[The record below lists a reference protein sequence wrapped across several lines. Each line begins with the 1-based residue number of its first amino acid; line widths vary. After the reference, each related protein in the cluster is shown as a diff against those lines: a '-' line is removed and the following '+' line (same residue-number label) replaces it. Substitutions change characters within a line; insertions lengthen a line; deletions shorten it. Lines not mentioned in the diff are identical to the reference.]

1 MRNGIDMTLA
11 TTTVT
16 PADRLFDSAMAQIE
30 RGELRQAS
38 GTLWDATAAAF
49 TALAERRGWA
59 ISKHRRY
66 EDLYSKIK
74 PELPGDRLFR
84 GFNSAV
90 IMERNWVE
98 DYDLSE
104 SWVRNSAGRV
114 RSMIDALQS
123 V

>member
-1 MRNGIDMTLA
+1 MHMTIAA
-11 TTTVT
+11 TPVT
-16 PADRLFDSAMAQIE
+16 PADQLHESAMMQIE

-66 EDLYSKIK
+66 EDVYSKIK

-90 IMERNWVE
+90 LMERNWVE

>member
-1 MRNGIDMTLA
+1 MGMDHAMSTE
-11 TTTVT
+11 TS
-16 PADRLFDSAMAQIE
+16 ADRLYATAMTQVE
-30 RGELRQAS
+30 QGELRKAS
-38 GTLWDATAAAF
+38 GLLWDASAAAF

-59 ISKHRRY
+59 ISKHMHYDDVYRNIR
-66 EDLYSKIK
+66 S
-74 PELPGDRLFR
+74 ELPGDVLFH
-84 GFNSAV
+84 GMNSARL
-90 IMERNWVE
+90 MERNWVE

>member
-1 MRNGIDMTLA
+1 MTLA
-11 TTTVT
+11 TTNLT
-16 PADRLFDSAMAQIE
+16 PADQLHESAMMQIE

-49 TALAERRGWA
+49 TALAQRRSRA
-59 ISKHRRY
+59 ISKHKQY
-66 EDLYSKIK
+66 EDVYQKIK
-74 PELPGDRLFR
+74 PEFRSKALYHGMGSARL
-84 GFNSAV
+84 
-90 IMERNWVE
+90 MERNWVE

-104 SWVRNSAGRV
+104 SWVLSSAEQI

>member
-16 PADRLFDSAMAQIE
+16 PADRLYATAMTQVE
-30 RGELRQAS
+30 NGELRKAS
-38 GTLWDATAAAF
+38 GLLWDASVAAF
-49 TALAERRGWA
+49 TALAKRRGWA
-59 ISKHRRY
+59 VSKHMQY
-66 EDLYSKIK
+66 EDVYRNIK
-74 PELPGDRLFR
+74 PEVPGDVLFH
-84 GFNSAV
+84 GMNSARL
-90 IMERNWVE
+90 MERNWVE

>member
-1 MRNGIDMTLA
+1 MRNGTDMTLA

-30 RGELRQAS
+30 RGELRLAS

-49 TALAERRGWA
+49 TALAERRGWT
-59 ISKHRRY
+59 ISKHMRY
-66 EDLYSKIK
+66 DDVYTKIR
-74 PELPGDRLFR
+74 PELPGDPLFH
-84 GFNSAV
+84 GFNAAV
-90 IMERNWVE
+90 VLERNWVE

-104 SWVRNSAGRV
+104 SWVIDSAEQIRE
-114 RSMIDALQS
+114 MIDALQS

>member
-1 MRNGIDMTLA
+1 MEMVLA

-30 RGELRQAS
+30 RGELRAAS

-49 TALAERRGWA
+49 TALAKRRGWA
-59 ISKHRRY
+59 VSKHMQY
-66 EDLYSKIK
+66 EDVYRNIK
-74 PELPGDRLFR
+74 PEVPGDALFDGMASARLL
-84 GFNSAV
+84 
-90 IMERNWVE
+90 ERNWVE

-104 SWVRNSAGRV
+104 TWVRSSAGRV
-114 RSMIDALQS
+114 RVMIDALQS

>member
-1 MRNGIDMTLA
+1 MAFA
-11 TTTVT
+11 TTAVSQ
-16 PADRLFDSAMAQIE
+16 ADELFDSAMAQIE
-30 RGELRQAS
+30 QGELRVAS
-38 GTLWDATAAAF
+38 GMLWDATAAAF
-49 TALAERRGWA
+49 TALAKRRGWT

-66 EDLYSKIK
+66 EDVYSKIK